1 MRRQRRRGYRLLV
14 GRARLLARSPGRDPS
29 VRRVDGELAALCHM
43 SAVSLG
49 TLRLFLHVL
58 AATVWVGGQ
67 VTLAALVPALRAAGT
82 DVPRAAANAF
92 NRIAWPAFAVL
103 VLTGI
108 WNVVAEGDKG
118 PAYQHT
124 LMLKYTLVLASG
136 GTAYLHARARSRRAM
151 AVFGALTG
159 LTALATLFVGI
170 MLAG

>member
-1 MRRQRRRGYRLLV
+1 LRPGSSSEGHWDRHARVNADLAGF
-14 GRARLLARSPGRDPS
+14 GRVSPLTF
-29 VRRVDGELAALCHM
+29 E
-43 SAVSLG
+43 

-67 VTLAALVPALRAAGT
+67 ITLAALVPALRAAGR
-82 DVPRAAANAF
+82 DVPKAAAKAF
-92 NRIAWPAFAVL
+92 NRIAWPAFGTL

-124 LMLKYTLVLASG
+124 LMLKYTLVAGSG
-136 GTAYLHARARSRRAM
+136 VTAYVHARVASRKAQ

-159 LTALATLFVGI
+159 LTALAALFVGI
-170 MLAG
+170 MLSQ